1 MAENDWLLNL
11 CVPELR
17 VADVSFN
24 TAQILRVLQET
35 AFTSTGKQLCL
46 FPQLSLSGSTCAD
59 LFFQPLLAQAC
70 LLALEQ
76 IETALA
82 GSQLSVI
89 LGLPLLLEE
98 QLYDAA
104 AVLEPQGLRG
114 FVLNQ
119 QPDPRYFRAPNQKTP
134 SSLSWKAGSV
144 EIFKQGSLEFQLLSG
159 HKVYIVIGQLPQG
172 RFWSNEMLVLNPTAL
187 PALADSC
194 YDVKFQQF
202 SQQNQDIFALCSAG
216 ASESTGE
223 AVLSGLCQVWQNGKL
238 LAEDSQLGFESKL
251 LQFNPFE
258 IVGKGLDPFRTE
270 YPLPIVGKGL
280 DPFRTEYPLPIVGRG
295 LVSLRVED
303 PLRKNKTESPR
314 DPRLPFFLLDDQE
327 KQLETAFEI
336 QTTALMGRMRHT
348 KTEKLLLG
356 ISGGADSSMALLV
369 CCFTLDQMGLP
380 RRNLMA
386 VSMPGPGSSINSI
399 KNLTDLTIL
408 AEIEPLVISID
419 PALREHLAII
429 GHDGHT
435 PDLTFENAQA
445 RERTQILMDLA
456 NLRNGLVV
464 GTGDLSENAL
474 GWSTYNGDQ
483 MSMFNVNAGLPKTVL
498 LRELVW
504 AADMLFGKQGRQVA
518 QRIADAPISPE
529 LKPLSPDGTI
539 SQSTEEVLGPY
550 QLHDFFLWHIIR
562 EQKTPFLV
570 FEQACQVFAG
580 EYEPDFI
587 LKTLRTFYQRFFR
600 HQFKRTAAP
609 DGPRIFSLSLS
620 PRSGWR
626 MPADASPVL
635 WLQQLD
641 QLERTLQTG
650 KDN

>member
-1 MAENDWLLNL
+1 
-11 CVPELR
+11 
-17 VADVSFN
+17 
-24 TAQILRVLQET
+24 
-35 AFTSTGKQLCL
+35 
-46 FPQLSLSGSTCAD
+46 
-59 LFFQPLLAQAC
+59 
-70 LLALEQ
+70 
-76 IETALA
+76 
-82 GSQLSVI
+82 
-89 LGLPLLLEE
+89 
-98 QLYDAA
+98 
-104 AVLEPQGLRG
+104 
-114 FVLNQ
+114 
-119 QPDPRYFRAPNQKTP
+119 
-134 SSLSWKAGSV
+134 
-144 EIFKQGSLEFQLLSG
+144 
-159 HKVYIVIGQLPQG
+159 
-172 RFWSNEMLVLNPTAL
+172 
-187 PALADSC
+187 
-194 YDVKFQQF
+194 
-202 SQQNQDIFALCSAG
+202 
-216 ASESTGE
+216 
-223 AVLSGLCQVWQNGKL
+223 
-238 LAEDSQLGFESKL
+238 
-251 LQFNPFE
+251 
-258 IVGKGLDPFRTE
+258 
-270 YPLPIVGKGL
+270 
-280 DPFRTEYPLPIVGRG
+280 
-295 LVSLRVED
+295 
-303 PLRKNKTESPR
+303 
-314 DPRLPFFLLDDQE
+314 
-327 KQLETAFEI
+327 
-336 QTTALMGRMRHT
+336 MGRMRHT

-626 MPADASPVL
+626 MPADASPSL

-641 QLERTLQTG
+641 QLESTLQTG